1 MESDETAVAA
11 AHDVHSGSIDH
22 RWMRCEGDMNGVH
35 HILHLNL
42 PNVSA
47 EAVQEGVAIA
57 EGAVV
62 VGDKHAVPDSDSN
75 RRSKPVLETA
85 QRLYVVG
92 GIEDIVR
99 SPMEF
104 HNQRQFRGRRSGV
117 VQNALAAVVCVGR
130 EDFVGAKSGEWR
142 CAKRR
147 RERGEERK
155 HFVLLRI
162 EQTQKGGAVG
172 AVDPE
177 NGSALQQSHQ
187 LHRRVRNTITEQPR
201 RRGTRGGDSVAHLSA
216 SRKAVEKECVRGEE
230 RRGGNAGDE
239 DARIVIGGCG
249 LMINEEL
256 ELAGEAG
263 KGPDLH
269 GGVMGEDVPTRTQ

>member
-11 AHDVHSGSIDH
+11 AHDVHPGSIDH
-22 RWMRCEGDMNGVH
+22 RWMRCESGTNSVH
-35 HILHLNL
+35 HIPHLNL
-42 PNVSA
+42 PDVSA
-47 EAVQEGVAIA
+47 EAVQEGVSVA

-75 RRSKPVLETA
+75 RRNRPVVETA
-85 QRLYVVG
+85 QRLHVVG
-92 GIEDIVR
+92 GIENVVR
-99 SPMEF
+99 SSMEF
-104 HNQRQFRGRRSGV
+104 HNQRQFRGKRGGV
-117 VQNALAAVVCVGR
+117 VQNALAAVVCVGG
-130 EDFVGAKSGEWR
+130 EDFIGAKSGER
-142 CAKRR
+142 GCVKRR
-147 RERGEERK
+147 RERREERK

-172 AVDPE
+172 AVDSE
-177 NGSALQQSHQ
+177 NGSMLQQNHQ

-201 RRGTRGGDSVAHLSA
+201 GGGTRGGDSVAHLPA

-230 RRGGNAGDE
+230 RRGGNTGDE